1 MSTPSGHLKNPV
13 AQDIPEWHYKNPLVV
28 HYLKPGSLPLFS
40 ASSRAPRSARLNPG
54 PAPRVQPMRLVL
66 ELPRTWKGVSCQ
78 KKSPNKRKPGSPSR
92 SRGASSVAAWA
103 RQNEVPRRTAFR
115 WARDTKVR
123 LAVEAGRRRA
133 LDRAIGRMARLA
145 LKAAD
150 AIARL
155 GEGAESESVQLRAWR
170 AILADQM
177 AVSKFSN
184 LEQRMV
190 EIEEQLRDRPG
201 HTDHAG

>member
-1 MSTPSGHLKNPV
+1 M
-13 AQDIPEWHYKNPLVV
+13 PEEVP
-28 HYLKPGSLPLFS
+28 
-40 ASSRAPRSARLNPG
+40 
-54 PAPRVQPMRLVL
+54 Q
-66 ELPRTWKGVSCQ
+66 Q
-78 KKSPNKRKPGSPSR
+78 KKTRLALAIA
-92 SRGASSVAAWA
+92 RGESVAAWA

-123 LAVEAGRRRA
+123 LAVEAGRRYA

-145 LKAAD
+145 TKAAD
-150 AIARL
+150 GIARL

>member
-1 MSTPSGHLKNPV
+1 M
-13 AQDIPEWHYKNPLVV
+13 PEEVP
-28 HYLKPGSLPLFS
+28 
-40 ASSRAPRSARLNPG
+40 
-54 PAPRVQPMRLVL
+54 Q
-66 ELPRTWKGVSCQ
+66 Q
-78 KKSPNKRKPGSPSR
+78 KKTRLALAIA
-92 SRGASSVAAWA
+92 RGESVAAWA

-123 LAVEAGRRRA
+123 LAVEAGRRYA

-150 AIARL
+150 GIARL

-190 EIEEQLRDRPG
+190 EIEEQLRDRTG
-201 HTDHAG
+201 HTAHAG

>member
-1 MSTPSGHLKNPV
+1 M
-13 AQDIPEWHYKNPLVV
+13 PEEVP
-28 HYLKPGSLPLFS
+28 
-40 ASSRAPRSARLNPG
+40 
-54 PAPRVQPMRLVL
+54 Q
-66 ELPRTWKGVSCQ
+66 Q
-78 KKSPNKRKPGSPSR
+78 KKTRLALAIA
-92 SRGASSVAAWA
+92 RGESVAAWA

-123 LAVEAGRRRA
+123 LAVEAGRRYA

-145 LKAAD
+145 MKAAD

-190 EIEEQLRDRPG
+190 EIEEQLRDRTG

>member
-1 MSTPSGHLKNPV
+1 L
-13 AQDIPEWHYKNPLVV
+13 PEEVP
-28 HYLKPGSLPLFS
+28 
-40 ASSRAPRSARLNPG
+40 
-54 PAPRVQPMRLVL
+54 Q
-66 ELPRTWKGVSCQ
+66 Q
-78 KKSPNKRKPGSPSR
+78 KKTRLALAIA
-92 SRGASSVAAWA
+92 RGESVAAWA
-103 RQNEVPRRTAFR
+103 RQNDVPRRTAFR
-115 WARDTKVR
+115 WARDAKVR

-155 GEGAESESVQLRAWR
+155 GAGAESESVQLRAWR

-190 EIEEQLRDRPG
+190 EIEERLSDRTG
-201 HTDHAG
+201 HKDHAG